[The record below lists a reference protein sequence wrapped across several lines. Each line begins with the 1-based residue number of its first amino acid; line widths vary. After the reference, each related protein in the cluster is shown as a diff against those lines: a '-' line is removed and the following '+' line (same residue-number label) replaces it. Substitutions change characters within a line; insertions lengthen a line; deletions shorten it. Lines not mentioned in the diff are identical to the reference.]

1 MGAYSGF
8 NVGWANASTISTA
21 QPIAE
26 LPIFSGFSVR
36 VVLNIINFAI
46 CYFFTIRYMKSI
58 KADPKKSLNYEDGMS
73 VADYMGAGKVAH
85 AASRMPGDPCI
96 RILNDLTEHRLDRS
110 VGNPGIALHKFT
122 QKRTFRSPTEVLF
135 FCTSLHLS
143 LQITDRN
150 ERYFFRFFYHVFF
163 IYKSPV
169 RSASTQPIGIAI
181 QIPTSPIAVAES
193 I

>member
-1 MGAYSGF
+1 MPLLGCQVILAFASLTILQSI
-8 NVGWANASTISTA
+8 GWTGLEETRA
-21 QPIAE
+21 
-26 LPIFSGFSVR
+26 LP
-36 VVLNIINFAI
+36 
-46 CYFFTIRYMKSI
+46 
-58 KADPKKSLNYEDGMS
+58 
-73 VADYMGAGKVAH
+73 
-85 AASRMPGDPCI
+85 
-96 RILNDLTEHRLDRS
+96 
-110 VGNPGIALHKFT
+110 LHKFT

>member
-8 NVGWANASTISTA
+8 NVCWANASTIGTA

-110 VGNPGIALHKFT
+110 VGNPGIAP
-122 QKRTFRSPTEVLF
+122 S
-135 FCTSLHLS
+135 
-143 LQITDRN
+143 
-150 ERYFFRFFYHVFF
+150 
-163 IYKSPV
+163 
-169 RSASTQPIGIAI
+169 
-181 QIPTSPIAVAES
+181 
-193 I
+193 

>member
-8 NVGWANASTISTA
+8 NVGWANASTIGTA

-110 VGNPGIALHKFT
+110 VGNPGIAPSYIHAKEDLPFPDGGPL
-122 QKRTFRSPTEVLF
+122 FLYFSP
-135 FCTSLHLS
+135 
-143 LQITDRN
+143 
-150 ERYFFRFFYHVFF
+150 
-163 IYKSPV
+163 PV
-169 RSASTQPIGIAI
+169 SADHGP
-181 QIPTSPIAVAES
+181 E
-193 I
+193 